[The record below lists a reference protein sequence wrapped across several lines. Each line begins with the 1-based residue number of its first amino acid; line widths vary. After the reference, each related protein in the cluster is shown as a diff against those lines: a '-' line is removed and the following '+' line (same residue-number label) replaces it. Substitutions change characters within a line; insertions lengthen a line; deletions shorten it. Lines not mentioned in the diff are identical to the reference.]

1 MHTDTTRLVQLVI
14 NCSHRLNA
22 VGRTMGATSSRGGVW
37 GLMKSLQQEGPQTIA
52 DLARSRPVSRQHIRQ
67 LSQDLI
73 SQGWIES
80 VPNPNHKRSFLLRLT
95 ADGKQALK
103 TMDSQI
109 ESTLSDL
116 LQGLGPAQ
124 LGVTLETLSLLADRL
139 QQRLA

>member
-52 DLARSRPVSRQHIRQ
+52 GLARSRPVSRQHIRQ
-67 LSQDLI
+67 LAQDLI
-73 SQGWIES
+73 SEGWIES
-80 VPNPNHKRSFLLRLT
+80 VPNPEHKRSFLLQLT
-95 ADGKQALK
+95 AGGKETLK
-103 TMDSQI
+103 TMDAQI
-109 ESTLSDL
+109 DSTLSDL
-116 LQGLGPAQ
+116 LQGLESES
-124 LGVTLETLSLLADRL
+124 LETTLHTLSLLADRL

>member
-109 ESTLSDL
+109 ESTVSDL

-124 LGVTLETLSLLADRL
+124 LGATLETLSLLADRL

>member
-1 MHTDTTRLVQLVI
+1 
-14 NCSHRLNA
+14 
-22 VGRTMGATSSRGGVW
+22 MGATSSRGGVW

-52 DLARSRPVSRQHIRQ
+52 GLARSRPVSRQHVRQ

-73 SQGWIES
+73 SQCWIES

-109 ESTLSDL
+109 ESNLSDL
-116 LQGLGPAQ
+116 LQGLGPEK
-124 LGVTLETLSLLADRL
+124 LGATLETLSLLADRL